1 MKKKTAKKTIS
12 ADLNP
17 NTIKVGKWEFPPL
30 TINTAILLEQID
42 SPFMRVELD
51 PATGK
56 QVKVIP
62 TIGEFAR
69 TLYVLLNAE
78 DPRVHAI
85 IADETKLRSSVS
97 ELAKSISFRELA
109 GISQTLNQ
117 LMASADQAINE
128 SGLEG
133 DGKKKET
140 GSSS

>member
-1 MKKKTAKKTIS
+1 MKSKNTKPTS
-12 ADLNP
+12 ADVNP
-17 NTIKVGKWEFPPL
+17 NGIKVGKWEFPPL

-56 QVKVIP
+56 QKKVIP
-62 TIGEFAR
+62 SIGEFAR

-78 DPRVHAI
+78 DPRIHAI
-85 IADETKLRSSVS
+85 IADETKLRTCVA

-117 LMASADQAINE
+117 LMASADQAITD

-140 GSSS
+140 GSSFS